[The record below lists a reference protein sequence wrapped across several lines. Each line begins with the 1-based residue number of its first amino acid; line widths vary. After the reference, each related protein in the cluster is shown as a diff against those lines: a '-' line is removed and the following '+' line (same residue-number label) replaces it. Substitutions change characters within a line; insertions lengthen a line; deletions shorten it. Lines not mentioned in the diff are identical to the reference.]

1 MLGDAFQNWRRERE
15 AIEREMDH
23 LITEGV
29 PASIEERQ
37 VRRTR
42 FVALIERREAAA
54 RELLYRGRASGRDK
68 SPKGSYRPDSLIPG
82 TDGGAGAEGDQA
94 KFVPLADEKGEVEAS
109 HVTTDEAP
117 ADIVALAGDAVAVP
131 PGPAEASAAGVPVAE
146 PASDVVGLTP
156 RATSDS
162 AVVLAAGLPSD
173 VPGPS
178 TDVVALAADATAL
191 APESAAIPAAGL
203 PADTADPSADVVVHA
218 SDAAALAPESAAVPT
233 AGLPAEVAE
242 ASADVIAHAPDAPVS
257 VPAVGLPS
265 DAAELPTDDVALAA
279 DAGTLPP
286 AADGVRAEGTELPAD
301 LLLAHYVAA
310 PPASYSSN
318 TVANPANTVANCADA
333 VPRAG
338 DAKTD
343 DLLSD
348 PSLLKLLRRLQS
360 KLSRAGEMSR

>member
-1 MLGDAFQNWRRERE
+1 MHGDAFQNWRRERE

-23 LITEGV
+23 LITEGMPV
-29 PASIEERQ
+29 SIEERQ

-54 RELLYRGRASGRDK
+54 RELLHRGRASGRDK

-82 TDGGAGAEGDQA
+82 ADGGAGAEGDQA

-218 SDAAALAPESAAVPT
+218 SDAAALAPESAVPT

-257 VPAVGLPS
+257 VPAVGVFPRMLPS
-265 DAAELPTDDVALAA
+265 SPRMTLRSRLMLEPS
-279 DAGTLPP
+279 LPP
-286 AADGVRAEGTELPAD
+286 PMAFAEGTELPAD